1 LKKDKYQDVA
11 VISVEKDDEGET
23 QVQVVGDVYM
33 YGQDYI
39 VTPVYVHPPV
49 VVVWFWGPLYNPWYS
64 PYHYGYYPPYF
75 RPWRPYP
82 TPTYRTNVNVH
93 VNVNNSYNRTTVR
106 KSNTSVELQNK
117 SRKNDFGSKNPDKS
131 YVKRQESSK
140 SKQDLNKK
148 KGTKKSIILKP

>member
-117 SRKNDFGSKNPDKS
+117 SRKNDFGSKKS
-131 YVKRQESSK
+131 
-140 SKQDLNKK
+140 
-148 KGTKKSIILKP
+148 